1 MIITLL
7 DINDNAPVLNNTGPF
22 DVIEN
27 VNVGP
32 ILTLYA
38 NDEDLLD
45 NGYSKVRYSLSED
58 FNGLFLLNLTTVCIL
73 TE

>member
-27 VNVGP
+27 FSIGP
-32 ILTLYA
+32 ILTLSA
-38 NDEDLLD
+38 NDEDLPD
-45 NGYSKVRYSLSED
+45 NGYSKVRYFLSED
-58 FNGLFLLNLTTVCIL
+58 FNGLFLLNLTTV
-73 TE
+73 